1 MFPLAVEQ
9 NLAPITL
16 TDVISFRV
24 VSVGGPIGR
33 DVNISGGDGGSD
45 GGGGG
50 GGGDGGGGGGG
61 GGGGSDGGGGGGG
74 G

>member
-1 MFPLAVEQ
+1 M
-9 NLAPITL
+9 APITL

-61 GGGGSDGGGGGGG
+61 GG
-74 G
+74 